1 MNSSAILWPVVVQ
14 VILTFSMFAVLA
26 VRKAKA
32 VKSGGVDRSKTALD
46 NAAWPDDVVQVSNNI
61 QNQFQTPVL
70 FYVLSFAFLI
80 TNTVST
86 AVLGLAWLYVISRV
100 VHAYVHTGS
109 NYVPVRLRVFLV
121 GCLSLILLTGL
132 LVSML
137 FSL

>member
-14 VILTFSMFAVLA
+14 VILTFSMFVVLA